1 MHDFMQ
7 AQMHRKWWKILCII
21 LLIYTFIAGLLIP
34 LPYKTAYANSNLY
47 ESMRNF
53 FFHVPMWF
61 SQLVL
66 ISISL
71 FYSILYLRT
80 PNHVYDI
87 YATEFARTGTVLG
100 CLGLITGSIWANYTW
115 GTWWSNDPKQTGAAI
130 ALLIYVAYFVL
141 RNSMPD
147 LDKRSRVAAV
157 YNIFAYFI
165 YIPMIL
171 ILPRLTESLHP
182 GGKGTEGNP
191 ALGGSS
197 LDVTMRLV
205 FWPAVLGWAL
215 LGTWISTLRLRVR
228 LLEEKKH
235 SA

>member
-1 MHDFMQ
+1 MRQ
-7 AQMHRKWWKILCII
+7 YWWKILSIV

-34 LPYKTAYANSNLY
+34 LPYETAYASSNLY

-61 SQLVL
+61 SQLAL
-66 ISISL
+66 ITVSL
-71 FYSILYLRT
+71 YYSIKYLRN
-80 PNHVYDI
+80 PNPTYDI

-100 CLGLITGSIWANYTW
+100 VLGLITGAIWAQYTW
-115 GTWWSNDPKQTGAAI
+115 GAAWSNDPKQIGAAI

-147 LDKRSRVAAV
+147 MDKRGRVAAV

-182 GGKGTEGNP
+182 GGKGSEGNP
-191 ALGGSS
+191 GLGGSS
-197 LDVTMRLV
+197 LDATMRLV
-205 FWPAVLGWAL
+205 FWPGVLGWIL
-215 LGTWISTLRLRVR
+215 LSTWISTLRLRVR

>member
-1 MHDFMQ
+1 MRHY
-7 AQMHRKWWKILCII
+7 WWKILSIV
-21 LLIYTFIAGLLIP
+21 LLLYTFVAGFLVP
-34 LPYKTAYANSNLY
+34 LPYETAYVNSNLY

-61 SQLVL
+61 SQLAL

-71 FYSILYLRT
+71 YYSIK
-80 PNHVYDI
+80 
-87 YATEFARTGTVLG
+87 FARTGTVLG
-100 CLGLITGSIWANYTW
+100 CLGLVTGAIWANYTW
-115 GTWWSNDPKQTGAAI
+115 GSWWSNDPKQTGAAI

-147 LDKRSRVAAV
+147 IDKRARVASV

-182 GGKGTEGNP
+182 GGQGSEGNP
-191 ALGGSS
+191 GMGGNS
-197 LDVTMRLV
+197 LDAKLRLV
-205 FWPAVLGWAL
+205 FWPAVLGWIL
-215 LGTWISTLRLRVR
+215 LGAWISTLRLRVR
-228 LLEEKKH
+228 LIEEKKH

>member
-1 MHDFMQ
+1 MRQ
-7 AQMHRKWWKILCII
+7 YWWKILSIV
-21 LLIYTFIAGLLIP
+21 LLLYTFIAGFLVP
-34 LPYKTAYANSNLY
+34 LPYETAYVNSNLY

-61 SQLVL
+61 SQLAL
-66 ISISL
+66 ISVSL
-71 FYSILYLRT
+71 YYSIKYLRS
-80 PNHVYDI
+80 PDPVYDI

-115 GTWWSNDPKQTGAAI
+115 GSFWSNDPKQTGAAI
-130 ALLIYVAYFVL
+130 ALLIYIAYFVL

-147 LDKRSRVAAV
+147 LDKRARVAAV

-182 GGKGTEGNP
+182 GGQGSEGNP
-191 ALGGSS
+191 GMGGSS
-197 LDVTMRLV
+197 LDAKLRLV
-205 FWPAVLGWAL
+205 FWPAVLGWIL
-215 LGTWISTLRLRVR
+215 LGAWISTLRLRVR
-228 LLEEKKH
+228 LIEEKKH

>member
-1 MHDFMQ
+1 MRQ
-7 AQMHRKWWKILCII
+7 YWWKILSIV
-21 LLIYTFIAGLLIP
+21 LLIYTFIAGFLVP
-34 LPYKTAYANSNLY
+34 LPYETAYLNSNLY

-61 SQLVL
+61 SQLGL
-66 ISISL
+66 ITISL
-71 FYSILYLRT
+71 VYSIMYLRK
-80 PNHVYDI
+80 PNPIYDI
-87 YATEFARTGTVLG
+87 YATEFARTGTVFG
-100 CLGLITGSIWANYTW
+100 VLGLITGAIWANYTW
-115 GTWWSNDPKQTGAAI
+115 GAAWSNDPKQIGAAI

-147 LDKRSRVAAV
+147 LDKRARVAGV

-182 GGKGTEGNP
+182 GGQGSEGNP
-191 ALGGSS
+191 GMGGNS
-197 LDVTMRLV
+197 LDAKLRLV
-205 FWPAVLGWAL
+205 FWPAVLGWVL

-228 LLEEKKH
+228 LIEEKKH
-235 SA
+235 SV

>member
-1 MHDFMQ
+1 MQ
-7 AQMHRKWWKILCII
+7 WKWWKILSIVF
-21 LLIYTFIAGLLIP
+21 LVYTFIFGFIVP
-34 LPYKTAYANSNLY
+34 LPYETAYANSNLY

-61 SQLVL
+61 SQLAL
-66 ISISL
+66 ITVSL
-71 FYSILYLRT
+71 YYSVKYLRK
-80 PNHVYDI
+80 PDPLYDI
-87 YATEFARTGTVLG
+87 YATEFARTATVLG
-100 CLGLITGSIWANYTW
+100 CLGLVTGSIWANYTW
-115 GTWWSNDPKQTGAAI
+115 GSFWSNDPKQTGAAI
-130 ALLIYVAYFVL
+130 ALLIYIAYFVL
-141 RNSMPD
+141 RNSMTD
-147 LDKRSRVAAV
+147 MDKRSRVAAV

-191 ALGGSS
+191 GLGGSS
-197 LDVTMRLV
+197 LDANMRLV
-205 FWPAVLGWAL
+205 FYPAVLGWIL

>member
-1 MHDFMQ
+1 MRQ
-7 AQMHRKWWKILCII
+7 YWWKILSII

-34 LPYKTAYANSNLY
+34 LPHKVAYEDSNLY

-66 ISISL
+66 ITVSL
-71 FYSILYLRT
+71 VYSIKYLRK
-80 PNHVYDI
+80 PDPVYDI

-100 CLGLITGSIWANYTW
+100 CLGLITGAIWATYTW
-115 GTWWSNDPKQTGAAI
+115 GAGWSNDPKQIGAAI

-147 LDKRSRVAAV
+147 IDKRGRVAAV

-165 YIPMIL
+165 YIPMIM

-182 GGKGTEGNP
+182 GGKGSEGNP
-191 ALGGSS
+191 GLGGSS
-197 LDVTMRLV
+197 LDATMRLV
-205 FWPAVLGWAL
+205 FWPGVLGWIL
-215 LGTWISTLRLRVR
+215 LATWITSLLLRVR

-235 SA
+235 IA